1 MKSKKYILYSIA
13 LFAAAFS
20 ACKEETREG
29 ITDASNMA
37 KVAIMQT
44 ATEVRPGL
52 TTHNPTSLVLGY
64 YFNLDGRRLYSQVMQ
79 VNRTTGYFLSSP
91 GSKNLLIDS
100 TRFVADFIQPSANV
114 ASVPL
119 NLERGKYYSV
129 FLGGRIQAPDVLVTE
144 DNFTRPVAGKA
155 SIRFVH
161 MSPDTGPIDLATGP
175 STATAANL
183 STLISNLAFKNA
195 SQFVTVDAGG
205 YKLSIRPTG
214 VTTAI
219 PTFTSSVAVNN
230 SQILP
235 TWINMATSTTN
246 EFTLKFESGKVYT
259 MVLRGYQNVN
269 LTNPTQ
275 IGSNL
280 NRINVGT
287 VINMYW

>member
-29 ITDASNMA
+29 ITDAPDMA

-64 YFNLDGRRLYSQVMQ
+64 YFNLDGRRLYSQVLQ
-79 VNRTTGYFLSSP
+79 VNRTTGYFLTSP

-100 TRFVADFIQPSANV
+100 TRYVADFIQPHANV

-161 MSPDTGPIDLATGP
+161 MSPDTGPIDLATAPFGTT
-175 STATAANL
+175 TAPTA
-183 STLISNLAFKNA
+183 LISNLAFKNA

-205 YKLSIRPTG
+205 YRLSIRPTG
-214 VTTAI
+214 GTTPI
-219 PTFTSSVAVNN
+219 PTFTSSTAITNE
-230 SQILP
+230 QILP
-235 TWINMATSTTN
+235 TWISMATSTSN
-246 EFTLKFESGKVYT
+246 EFNLKFESGKVYT